1 MTRGF
6 IRTALSLL
14 FALCI
19 GTGVAATAAAQS
31 PQMGGHLR
39 VAYNLPPTSL
49 DPALGRSG
57 GDAYYWKQMF
67 DQLVDAD
74 DQLRPRPATS
84 LAESWEL
91 PNPTTMILR
100 LRRGVKFHDGTDFNA
115 EAVKFNIERLLD
127 EKVGAT
133 PRASFQVIR
142 SVEVIDP
149 YAVKLNLKG
158 PWGAGLAML
167 ADRGGAMNSP
177 AAVAKLGKEYGF
189 NPSGTGP
196 FKLAEVVSGSH
207 VRMVRNPNY
216 WGRDAQ
222 GNRLPYLDEIT
233 IKIIND
239 PSVITAALRTGEI
252 DLAILPYKDIAAFE
266 GNPSFRISTF
276 PGSAIGY
283 LFSFNMVK
291 PPMDNVQVRR
301 AVASAVNPEAI
312 NKAVFANRAIV
323 AKAGMWPVRS
333 WVYDDTVPRPQYDLQ
348 KARDWLKQ
356 GGHPAGFTIEA
367 LTWASETN
375 LPAAEIVKAQLAQIG
390 IQMNINVLSVGAAT
404 EQFYSGKSDFHLY
417 LTSWSR
423 YPEPD
428 WIASLNYKSNGYYNP
443 AKLNPAKLPYPE
455 LDRLIEAGAASYN
468 LEERKKIYR
477 KVNEIVLTDAWFVPM
492 IYGVTHAGA
501 ATKVQ
506 NLDTL
511 FGWDAKFELRHLW
524 IRK

>member
-1 MTRGF
+1 MERRVVRAGVT
-6 IRTALSLL
+6 LL
-14 FALCI
+14 LALC
-19 GTGVAATAAAQS
+19 VAASLAATAAAQAI
-31 PQMGGHLR
+31 QTGGHLR
-39 VAYNLPPTSL
+39 VAYNLAPTSL

-74 DQLRPRPATS
+74 DQLKPRPATS
-84 LAESWEL
+84 LAESWDF
-91 PNPTTMILR
+91 PNPTTMVLR
-100 LRRGVKFHDGTDFNA
+100 LRKGVKFHDGTDFTA
-115 EAVKFNIERLLD
+115 ESVKFNIERLLD

-133 PRASFQVIR
+133 PRAAFQVVR
-142 SVEVIDP
+142 SVEVVDP
-149 YAVKLNLKG
+149 HTVRLNLKTA
-158 PWGAGLAML
+158 WGAGLGML

-177 AAVAKLGKEYGF
+177 AAVARLGQEYGF

-207 VRMVRNPNY
+207 VRMVRNPAY
-216 WGRDAQ
+216 WGRDGQ

-239 PSVITAALRTGEI
+239 PSVVTAALRAGEI

-266 GNPSFRISTF
+266 STPAFRISRF

-291 PPMDNVQVRR
+291 PPMDNVLVRR

-312 NKAVFANRAIV
+312 NKAVFASRAIV
-323 AKAGMWPVRS
+323 ARGGMWPVRS
-333 WVYDDTVPRPQYDLQ
+333 WVYDETIPRPAYDVP
-348 KARDWLKQ
+348 KARDMLKQ
-356 GGHPAGFTIEA
+356 AGYPNGFPMEA

-375 LPAAEIVKAQLAQIG
+375 SPAAEIVKAQLGQLG

-428 WIASLNYKSNGYYNP
+428 WVASLNYKSNGYYNP
-443 AKLNPAKLPYPE
+443 AKLNSKGLPYPE
-455 LDRLIEAGAASYN
+455 LDKLIEAGAASYN

-477 KVNEIVLTDAWFVPM
+477 KVNEVVLTDAWFVPM
-492 IYGVTHAGA
+492 IYGVAHAGA
-501 ATKVQ
+501 AARVQ
-506 NLDTL
+506 NLETL

-524 IRK
+524 MKK